1 MQLPWRQ
8 FEQLIAE
15 LFSHTNKN
23 ATVELGPGRA
33 DQGVDVFITDNTT
46 GEVQIVQCKRFRN
59 NKVSSVDI
67 QKFAGS
73 MLKFQTTKAYF
84 VTTSSF
90 NTYALDFA
98 HDIPNLELIE
108 YKQLLKM
115 LNADHLILSRTEF
128 QSKLEK
134 F

>member
-1 MQLPWRQ
+1 
-8 FEQLIAE
+8 
-15 LFSHTNKN
+15 
-23 ATVELGPGRA
+23 
-33 DQGVDVFITDNTT
+33 
-46 GEVQIVQCKRFRN
+46 
-59 NKVSSVDI
+59 
-67 QKFAGS
+67 

-134 F
+134 FWAYTTRQNHVDLLLPATRYMDHFTQLVRNLGFW